1 MKAFCLLLCV
11 LLILTGCEEIGTYE
25 FCGTDTK
32 SAACGPYDLD
42 KGKFVGEMKPAP
54 IGKLKGAMCI
64 TKKEFLTKLKPRLK
78 ELGRIKKDSKKKK
91 LILDGYLDIRDT
103 YNLR

>member
-1 MKAFCLLLCV
+1 MRY
-11 LLILTGCEEIGTYE
+11 LILLFLFVGCNQEIGTFE

-32 SAACGPYDLD
+32 NAACGPYSLD
-42 KGKFVGEMKPAP
+42 QGKFVGELKPKP
-54 IGKLKGAMCI
+54 ISVLKGAMCI

-78 ELGRIKKDSKKKK
+78 ELTRLKKDSKKKK
-91 LILDGYLDIRDT
+91 LILDGYLDVRET